1 MIAEKIIETTLTIND
16 FSLIRSK
23 NIENIVLGMLKNI
36 YKNKCY
42 QKCFIV
48 DVVRILNIKDM
59 EFNQNDIS
67 HCSFNINVLFII
79 VCEYFIHTEPVM
91 DMKILNI
98 KQTAIT
104 LGSENKIAVVK
115 EFNIKD
121 IEQFKVGDLLPVK
134 AIKCIYEP
142 CSDKIK
148 LGCVLINMI
157 AYDTEL
163 FYNLS
168 SNDNKFKI
176 KKIHKNGVSQI
187 KESVRQILEYNEKSF
202 NVDDNTNNSNVNMKS
217 FKELFEAHEDDLNE
231 GYICFS
237 INLKKNK
244 YQNRI
249 ELLREDEGDKCK
261 EIDQLE
267 LFSLISDQYVYR
279 NTVNSLS
286 SLYDSDYYKDKNI
299 LQSCKSIYNK

>member
-1 MIAEKIIETTLTIND
+1 MIAEKIIETTLTVND

-79 VCEYFIHTEPVM
+79 VCEYFIHAEPIM

-98 KQTAIT
+98 KQTAVT
-104 LGSENKIAVVK
+104 LGSDNKIAVVK
-115 EFNIKD
+115 EFSMKD
-121 IEQFKVGDLLPVK
+121 VEQFKVGDYIPVK

-142 CSDKIK
+142 CSEKIK
-148 LGCVLINMI
+148 IGCVLINMTD
-157 AYDTEL
+157 YDVES
-163 FYNLS
+163 FYNS
-168 SNDNKFKI
+168 TNEDNKFKI

-202 NVDDNTNNSNVNMKS
+202 NLENGINDDNNVKS
-217 FKELFEAHEDDLNE
+217 FKELFEAHEDDLND

-237 INLKKNK
+237 VDLKQNK
-244 YQNRI
+244 YNNRI
-249 ELLREDEGDKCK
+249 KLLSEDNIEKCK

-267 LFSLISDQYVYR
+267 LFSLIADQYVYR

-286 SLYDSDYYKDKNI
+286 SLYDSEYYKDKNI
-299 LQSCKSIYNK
+299 LQSCKIIYNK

>member
-1 MIAEKIIETTLTIND
+1 MIAEKIIETTLTVND

-79 VCEYFIHTEPVM
+79 VCEYFIHAEPIM

-98 KQTAIT
+98 KQTAVT
-104 LGSENKIAVVK
+104 LGSDNKIAVVK
-115 EFNIKD
+115 EFSMKD
-121 IEQFKVGDLLPVK
+121 IEQFKVGDYLPVK

-148 LGCVLINMI
+148 IGCVLINMI
-157 AYDTEL
+157 DYDTNTFNNSTKE
-163 FYNLS
+163 
-168 SNDNKFKI
+168 DNKFKI

-202 NVDDNTNNSNVNMKS
+202 NLDSSGNNGEDVKS

-237 INLKKNK
+237 VNLKQNK
-244 YQNRI
+244 YHNRI
-249 ELLREDEGDKCK
+249 GLLSEEESDKCK

-267 LFSLISDQYVYR
+267 LFSLIADQYVYR

-299 LQSCKSIYNK
+299 LQSCKIIYNK

>member
-23 NIENIVLGMLKNI
+23 NIENVVLDMLKNV

-42 QKCFIV
+42 QKCYIM

-67 HCSFNINVLFII
+67 SCSFNINVLFII
-79 VCEYFIHTEPVM
+79 VCEYFIHAEPIM

-115 EFNIKD
+115 EFNNKD
-121 IEQFKVGDLLPVK
+121 IGQFKVGDYLPVK

-148 LGCVLINMI
+148 IGCVLINNTN
-157 AYDTEL
+157 YDTES
-163 FYNLS
+163 FNN
-168 SNDNKFKI
+168 SNNSKDSILKIKI
-176 KKIHKNGVSQI
+176 KKIHKNGINQI

-202 NVDDNTNNSNVNMKS
+202 EGSETNSISMKS

-237 INLKKNK
+237 INLKHSNYKN
-244 YQNRI
+244 RV
-249 ELLREDEGDKCK
+249 ELLPESYESECT

-267 LFSLISDQYVYR
+267 LFSLISDQYIYR
-279 NTVNSLS
+279 TTVNSLY
-286 SLYDSDYYKDKNI
+286 SLYNSDYYKDKNI
-299 LQSCKSIYNK
+299 LQSCKLIYYK